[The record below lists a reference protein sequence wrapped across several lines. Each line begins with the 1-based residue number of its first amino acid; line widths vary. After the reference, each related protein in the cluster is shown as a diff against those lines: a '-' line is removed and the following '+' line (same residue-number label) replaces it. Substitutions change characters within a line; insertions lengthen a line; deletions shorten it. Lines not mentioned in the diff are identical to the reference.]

1 MNKEW
6 IYDKD
11 DNNTYRYTLG
21 VKGENPLITFGI
33 NPSTAEPGNLDPTV
47 KNTEKLSVHLDK
59 DSWIMLNIYPQRA
72 TDPNNM
78 DMRIKEEDH
87 QNNLRYIEKIFRENA
102 GTYAVAAWGNLIEKR
117 TYLTTCLEGIYELS
131 LKYGISWKCIDQ
143 NKTGH
148 PKHPLY
154 VSIPKVVLKD
164 FDIQNQYGLMKKVK

>member
-1 MNKEW
+1 MYSNW

-11 DNNTYRYTLG
+11 EKNAYRYTLG
-21 VKGENPLITFGI
+21 TKGENPLITFGI

-47 KNTEKLSVHLDK
+47 KNTEKLSKHLEK

-72 TDPNNM
+72 INPNEM
-78 DMRIKEEDH
+78 DDFILESDHKINLTHIEEIFK
-87 QNNLRYIEKIFRENA
+87 NNQ

-117 TYLTTCLEGIYELS
+117 PYLLHCLKDIYKLS
-131 LKYGISWKCIDQ
+131 TRYNISWKCIDQ

-154 VSIPKVVLKD
+154 VSIPKVELKD
-164 FDIQNQYGLMKKVK
+164 FDIQDQYGF